1 MTITKRDTRW
11 YDENYNSWD
20 TKESATLHSPTLTD
34 CRWCRG
40 CSDCRRCSNC
50 RYCSDCNA
58 CSGCNGC
65 RDCYNCS
72 NCIDCRDCNGC
83 SDCSSCRDCIYCS
96 SCSNISSENDKSW
109 FKSMYYGDEVNKE
122 IRPELDINNRKL
134 DLDL

>member
-1 MTITKRDTRW
+1 MTITKRDDRW
-11 YDENYNSWD
+11 YDERGNSWD
-20 TKESATLHSPTLTD
+20 TEEAATLYSPTLTD
-34 CRWCRG
+34 CTNCYNCYSCTN
-40 CSDCRRCSNC
+40 CSHCSSSCINCKDCS
-50 RYCSDCNA
+50 S
-58 CSGCNGC
+58 C